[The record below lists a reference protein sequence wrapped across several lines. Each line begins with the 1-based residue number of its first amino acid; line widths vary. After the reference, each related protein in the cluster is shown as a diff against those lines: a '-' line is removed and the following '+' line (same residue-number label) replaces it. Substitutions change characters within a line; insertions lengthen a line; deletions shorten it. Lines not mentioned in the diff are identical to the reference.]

1 MATHTKDSDCTIDPE
16 TDLCTGC
23 GAKHGAPCY
32 HCRAHAFHRPGC
44 IVSLGRRHETRVSE
58 RNRDYPDADDPGQ
71 FVCVRTA
78 VLRNGAR
85 VATAVSK
92 TMAKRIARALNLYKP
107 AGREG
112 A

>member
-1 MATHTKDSDCTIDPE
+1 MTHNKDTDCTVDPE

-23 GAKHGAPCY
+23 GVEHGAPCY
-32 HCRAHAFHRPGC
+32 HCRARAFHLAGC
-44 IVSLGRRHETRVSE
+44 IVRLARHEMRISE
-58 RNRDYPDADDPGQ
+58 RNRDADPGQ
-71 FVCVRTA
+71 FVGVRTS

-92 TMAKRIARALNLYKP
+92 TMAKRIARALNAYQP
-107 AGREG
+107 GREG